1 MGILKFVICTFILL
15 GFVAAI
21 MVVCGAW
28 DMRVFIA
35 YVETAIV
42 AGMAC
47 VLLDD

>member
-1 MGILKFVICTFILL
+1 METMKLIVCTIVLL

-28 DMRVFIA
+28 DTRAFIA
-35 YVETAIV
+35 YVATTIV
-42 AGMAC
+42 ADMIC